1 MLYGRVSAHSA
12 SRPASLMT
20 PSRLLRLLL
29 PAALAVLALPAAAP
43 AAPRPT
49 ANASYVPGE
58 VIVRYERSAGRSA
71 RAAVQRT
78 TGVGGPRVFAPRTRV
93 LTIRDGQSV
102 AETLRELRA
111 R

>member
-1 MLYGRVSAHSA
+1 
-12 SRPASLMT
+12 MT

-78 TGVGGPRVFAPRTRV
+78 TGVGGRGARVGRV
-93 LTIRDGQSV
+93 ADDDLARHVVRRPGDG
-102 AETLRELRA
+102 REEHQPEGGEEAGAGEHRA
-111 R
+111 